1 MDAEL
6 RLNQPD
12 RRVIFNIAD
21 GMTAYGDA
29 NLIRVVLENLLG
41 KAWKYTSKMETTVIE
56 FGMTEF
62 EGNRTYFIRDNGMG
76 FDMSQ
81 ADKLFCAF
89 QRLPG
94 TKEYEGHGIGLAT
107 VQRIVERHGGSVW
120 ADGEV
125 GKGATFYFTLG

>member
-1 MDAEL
+1 
-6 RLNQPD
+6 
-12 RRVIFNIAD
+12 
-21 GMTAYGDA
+21 
-29 NLIRVVLENLLG
+29 
-41 KAWKYTSKMETTVIE
+41 
-56 FGMTEF
+56 
-62 EGNRTYFIRDNGMG
+62 MG